1 MSDLCARNCARRP
14 FGSRMGEVSYWYGLP
29 SWARR
34 AIRDQVL
41 TGDGPLPQQFTYFWI
56 VVVQA
61 HEFRSE
67 TSRLERSPRDRP
79 LARKLRVSC
88 GSRWNGHRSP
98 FGEVGT
104 MDGLQTRT
112 ASTCQIYGPPHFC
125 NPDLRWRVGLL
136 KSIRRRSGDCSPRHD
151 EIRA

>member
-67 TSRLERSPRDRP
+67 TKQIRAKSPRP
-79 LARKLRVSC
+79 SVSEKVEGLLRVKMEWTPLSLR
-88 GSRWNGHRSP
+88 GGGYDGWPPDPNGINVPNLWSTP
-98 FGEVGT
+98 F
-104 MDGLQTRT
+104 LQ
-112 ASTCQIYGPPHFC
+112 P
-125 NPDLRWRVGLL
+125 
-136 KSIRRRSGDCSPRHD
+136 
-151 EIRA
+151 